1 MVKLA
6 AHAVAA
12 PSSMRSPARR
22 DDDDSL
28 PPCWPPTITSAA
40 PRHATAKPNSLRDVC
55 RSWISVAK
63 SAVASGMVVGMISAL
78 SDAGVRLRPTNARVL
93 NPSTPH
99 AAAAVIGRQRCS
111 GIGVLVMAQATTS
124 TAAAIAKRI
133 VESSSAGTAVTP
145 SFAAIHCPPSVMARM
160 A

>member
-1 MVKLA
+1 MLALIESGVPTRTMPVTYPRTVSFRSTTAPMVRLA

-40 PRHATAKPNSLRDVC
+40 PRLATAKPNSLRDVS

-63 SAVASGMVVGMISAL
+63 SAVASGIVVGMISAL
-78 SDAGVRLRPTNARVL
+78 SEAGVRLRPTNASVL
-93 NPSTPH
+93 KPSTPH
-99 AAAAVIGRQRCS
+99 TAAAAIGR
-111 GIGVLVMAQATTS
+111 
-124 TAAAIAKRI
+124 
-133 VESSSAGTAVTP
+133 
-145 SFAAIHCPPSVMARM
+145 
-160 A
+160 